1 MYYNIHNY
9 KAVIQKGSKNIAI
22 LYLIAKFLNPFP
34 NRTSN
39 RVLAGPNRVLA
50 GPNRVPAAPN
60 RVLAGPNRVLAAPN
74 RVLAAPNR
82 VLAAPNR
89 VLAASNRVPDL
100 FNLIFQPFKQL
111 MVTVKICLIHQ

>member
-39 RVLAGPNRVLA
+39 RVLAGPNRV
-50 GPNRVPAAPN
+50 P
-60 RVLAGPNRVLAAPN
+60 AAPN

>member
-9 KAVIQKGSKNIAI
+9 KAVNQKGSKNIAI

-50 GPNRVPAAPN
+50 G
-60 RVLAGPNRVLAAPN
+60 PN